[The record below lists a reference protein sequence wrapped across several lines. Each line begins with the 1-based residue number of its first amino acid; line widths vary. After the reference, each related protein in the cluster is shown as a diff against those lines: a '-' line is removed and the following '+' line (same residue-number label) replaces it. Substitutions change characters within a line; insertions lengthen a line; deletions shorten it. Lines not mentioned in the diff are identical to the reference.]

1 MAFVG
6 GICVGSSK
14 MSGISNGG
22 DEEKALYVG
31 GEIWARAR
39 GGNIQDFFREQ
50 AAALCGGKVG
60 YGASSTPES

>member
-1 MAFVG
+1 MAKNADPGLEERMAFVG

-31 GEIWARAR
+31 GEI
-39 GGNIQDFFREQ
+39 
-50 AAALCGGKVG
+50 
-60 YGASSTPES
+60 